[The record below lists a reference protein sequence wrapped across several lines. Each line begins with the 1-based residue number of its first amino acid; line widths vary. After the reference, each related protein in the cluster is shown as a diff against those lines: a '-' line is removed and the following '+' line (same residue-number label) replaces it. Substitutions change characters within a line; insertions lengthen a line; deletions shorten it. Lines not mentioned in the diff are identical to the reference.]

1 MLGCARGRT
10 KSCGDGWTVK
20 WLRSGWPSRPCRLG
34 HEGVTVSDVI
44 TMLLSMLCV
53 LLPIGVTVAI
63 MSSDC
68 QRPYEQR
75 AGDEVGTVGHGG
87 LARCPAGDEQ
97 EQCGDSAQE
106 NSEAQSEDEHPGV
119 EPSQPEADHRA
130 EFDVSQPQAGAE
142 VRQGQA
148 DAAHRQ
154 CAERCGEGG
163 VSPVGIQHDGDHAAR
178 G

>member
-34 HEGVTVSDVI
+34 HEGVTASDVI

-75 AGDEVGTVGHGG
+75 AGDEVGTVGHGVF
-87 LARCPAGDEQ
+87 A
-97 EQCGDSAQE
+97 
-106 NSEAQSEDEHPGV
+106 
-119 EPSQPEADHRA
+119 
-130 EFDVSQPQAGAE
+130 
-142 VRQGQA
+142 
-148 DAAHRQ
+148 
-154 CAERCGEGG
+154 
-163 VSPVGIQHDGDHAAR
+163 
-178 G
+178 